1 LSISGILVDSRTTM
15 SWEGGHPVDNNQ
27 ALKPRTSA
35 VNNGAS
41 MQHFRPLQTG
51 SLSESRA
58 ESVSKSSIGGVPKRE
73 PVPVVS
79 VPSPSNNMNYSPYTP
94 IGAGTHHTVT
104 TPRSQVLDLKRNDN
118 SFHVIAK
125 LIIDRFEDQLNLN
138 AATITVTAGDRF
150 HLDRVVPAKRGF
162 VEAVQY
168 RLMDCPENS
177 TKSIHLVTRQ
187 CRALGLHLD
196 GDQNLLYAPVGTIV
210 KIDVSALIT

>member
-1 LSISGILVDSRTTM
+1 MYWDAGN
-15 SWEGGHPVDNNQ
+15 PVDAHE

-41 MQHFRPLQTG
+41 PYHRSEAGGILF
-51 SLSESRA
+51 ESRA
-58 ESVSKSSIGGVPKRE
+58 ESVSKSSSVGGVPQRE
-73 PVPVVS
+73 PVPMVN
-79 VPSPSNNMNYSPYTP
+79 VPSPSPNMSSSPYTP
-94 IGAGTHHTVT
+94 RGGTYHTIS

-125 LIIDRFEDQLNLN
+125 LIIDRFEDQLNLH
-138 AATITVTAGDRF
+138 ASTITITAGDRF

-168 RLMDCPENS
+168 RLMDCPEDS
-177 TKSIHLVTRQ
+177 TKPIHLVTRQ

-196 GDQNLLYAPVGTIV
+196 GDENLLYAPVGTIV
-210 KIDVSALIT
+210 RIDVRESLL